1 MSRLMPYDS
10 EGLWLKARLFINR
23 AMDDST
29 EFEEAAFWTC
39 CGLELL
45 GKSALSRVGPL
56 LIALPTDDGNSLLIA
71 SGAVEDADSFVTVQA
86 KAVWARCGRAFRQF
100 NTNEAKEL
108 SLGRNAYIHSAAIG
122 FNVIPPDDWWPR
134 FWALAHVLVAHCGR
148 ETEDLVGP
156 TRAAVVQ
163 GHLDTNR
170 ANMDRRLKSLV
181 ENAQLQLRLHQ
192 DGSMSGRMKSEWD
205 RFDTPITNWNYR
217 SYVECPACNSD
228 AAVGGDEVLERDIS
242 NPYVDRYGDTEP
254 QVTLTVAL
262 EELACANCHLVISD
276 FDLLELA
283 RIDTSFEHEGSLED
297 VADLY
302 EEEYNNE

>member
-29 EFEEAAFWTC
+29 EFEEAAFWAC

-45 GKSALSRVGPL
+45 GKSALSRVSPL

-228 AAVGGDEVLERDIS
+228 AAVGGDDVLERDVS
-242 NPYVDRYGDTEP
+242 NPCVDRYGDTEP
-254 QVTLTVAL
+254 QVTLTIAL
-262 EELACANCHLVISD
+262 EEFACANCRM
-276 FDLLELA
+276 A
-283 RIDTSFEHEGSLED
+283 
-297 VADLY
+297 
-302 EEEYNNE
+302 